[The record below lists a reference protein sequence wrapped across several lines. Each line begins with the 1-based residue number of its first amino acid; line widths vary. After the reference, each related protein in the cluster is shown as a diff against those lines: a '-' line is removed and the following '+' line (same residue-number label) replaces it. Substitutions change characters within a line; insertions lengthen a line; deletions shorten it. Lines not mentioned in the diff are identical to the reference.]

1 MHFFRDIPR
10 AHRRELAAALR
21 HLGLLEEEL
30 AAGGGRRLQQ
40 LQGRRLQVRLHRE
53 RPAPHALQGDAFRSI
68 WSRRWGTEWVADA
81 SHASRKPLQQHIVFE
96 RYAFVFD
103 VNGSL
108 GKLRHVTPTS
118 LGHLERLPLEVKKA
132 HGQATTAPRTSISID
147 FHVFSFYL
155 SIYLYIDFS
164 NRFGSQSYP
173 LSPIH
178 SSSLCTLQT
187 RLSISISLVSTLL
200 FLGNVPRRT
209 QGPSGAARMLR
220 PCSCAKKKT
229 CACAPGTMFL
239 GSRLD
244 LVYLVKESLGR
255 ALLRDVE
262 SAPFPD

>member
-1 MHFFRDIPR
+1 MSCIFVRDIPR

-81 SHASRKPLQQHIVFE
+81 SHASRKPLQQHSLREIRLCFRRQRQSRETEARNAHLVGAPGKASLGGQE
-96 RYAFVFD
+96 SPRPSDDGATD
-103 VNGSL
+103 VN
-108 GKLRHVTPTS
+108 
-118 LGHLERLPLEVKKA
+118 
-132 HGQATTAPRTSISID
+132 
-147 FHVFSFYL
+147 FHRFSCFFLL
-155 SIYLYIDFS
+155 SIHIYIYIDFS

-209 QGPSGAARMLR
+209 QGPSGAARMRR
-220 PCSCAKKKT
+220 PCSCAKKKRARVLRGP
-229 CACAPGTMFL
+229 CFWVPGLTLFQE
-239 GSRLD
+239 
-244 LVYLVKESLGR
+244 K
-255 ALLRDVE
+255 
-262 SAPFPD
+262 